1 MQILWYNKPKR
12 SGGNIMKRILSL
24 LLVFLL
30 IFSLTACG
38 TPDEIIKEKK
48 LKKTNFETYLV
59 VDVTFDGGV
68 ATNYSAYDGENPDY
82 AGGRWKWATGTAI
95 VNVYPKSAN
104 KTEFANC
111 KISLQVNFGNPFG
124 SQNLD
129 LILDE
134 NGKATETVK
143 LESQKSGI
151 PKEGFTSTD
160 YAVPVATYQVLSA
173 EGEMKIHIKLDE
185 NGSVITEE

>member
-1 MQILWYNKPKR
+1 
-12 SGGNIMKRILSL
+12 MKRIISI
-24 LLVFLL
+24 LLVLLL

-38 TPDEIIKEKK
+38 TPDEIVKEKK
-48 LKKTNFETYLV
+48 LSKTNFETYLV
-59 VDVTFDGGV
+59 VDVGFDGGV
-68 ATNYSAYDGENPDY
+68 ATNYSAYDGDNPEY
-82 AGGRWKWATGTAI
+82 EGGRWKWGTGTA
-95 VNVYPKSAN
+95 VVKVYPKYAN

-111 KISLQVNFGNPFG
+111 KISLQVDFGSPFG

-134 NGKATETVK
+134 NGKVSETVK
-143 LESQKSGI
+143 LESQKHGI

-160 YAVPVATYQVLSA
+160 YAVPVATYQLVSA

>member
-1 MQILWYNKPKR
+1 
-12 SGGNIMKRILSL
+12 MKRIISIL
-24 LLVFLL
+24 LILLL

-38 TPDEIIKEKK
+38 APDEIVKEKK
-48 LKKTNFETYLV
+48 LSKTNFETYLT
-59 VDVTFDGGV
+59 VDVGFDGGV
-68 ATNYSAYDGENPDY
+68 ATNYSAYDGDNPEY
-82 AGGRWKWATGTAI
+82 AGGRWKWGTGTA
-95 VNVYPKSAN
+95 VVKVYPKSAN

-111 KISLQVNFGNPFG
+111 KVSLQVDFGSPFG
-124 SQNLD
+124 SKNLD

-134 NGKATETVK
+134 NGKVTETVK
-143 LESQKSGI
+143 LESQKHGI

-160 YAVPVATYQVLSA
+160 YAVPVATYQLVSA